1 MSLILL
7 NMSIISFLQT
17 SDKLL
22 SLNILDCVNNIYCSD
37 NANYFI
43 LEPQHTLSLFV
54 EKAPEKDT
62 EVQERI
68 FKLLELVI
76 CNLNWVPC
84 PELISVSLLFK
95 NKRYVNGFY

>member
-1 MSLILL
+1 MLF
-7 NMSIISFLQT
+7 NFFSFSSFQA

-22 SLNILDCVNNIYCSD
+22 CLNILDCVKNIYCSD

-95 NKRYVNGFY
+95 NKR

>member
-1 MSLILL
+1 
-7 NMSIISFLQT
+7 MSIISFLQT